1 MLRTAALL
9 VPLALALALALAAPA
24 TAGAQDADPIPERG
38 SRAAMVEART
48 AFFGRANVDRR
59 TGAVRRG
66 RVILSW
72 FGVSSFAMA
81 IDGRVVLLDAWVPR
95 GQTSGYVPTTAA
107 EVARLRPRAIFIGHG
122 HFDHA
127 ADATPVALASGAR
140 IVGTGEQ
147 CADLRARVPGR
158 RARCLAAIPTG
169 APPATLRHVR
179 VLPGVAVDALEH
191 VHSAQTPAAGEDEP
205 VPLVPSD
212 NAERFPPRPQDVA
225 ALQRHLGD
233 DMGGAVLY
241 RFRVG
246 RFSLAWHDSSGPLA
260 DRAPGVLRVLRRLGP
275 VDVQVG
281 AIQGFN
287 QFTNGLRDPRTYIEA
302 LRPRTFVP
310 NHHDDWFP
318 PSLSMPA
325 ARYLPHLRRAL
336 ARIPAGRRP
345 ALRWIQDRRDYLAP
359 RRLTFRIARR
369 T

>member
-1 MLRTAALL
+1 MRRLIAL
-9 VPLALALALALAAPA
+9 LALAVLAAPA
-24 TAGAQDADPIPERG
+24 GASAQDADPVPQLG
-38 SRAAMVEART
+38 GRAAMVDART
-48 AFFGRANVDRR
+48 KFFGRANVDQR

-66 RVILSW
+66 RAILSW

-95 GQTSGYVPTTAA
+95 GRTSGYVPTTPA
-107 EVARLRPRAIFIGHG
+107 EVAQLRPRAIFVGHG

-127 ADATPVALASGAR
+127 ADVTPIALATGAR

-147 CADLRARVPGR
+147 CADLRARIPGR

-169 APPATLRHVR
+169 APPGTLRRAR
-179 VLPGVAVDALEH
+179 VLEGIDVASLEH
-191 VHSAQTPAAGEDEP
+191 VHSEQTPSDGENEA

-212 NAERFPPRPQDVA
+212 NAERFPPRPEDEA

-233 DMGGAVLY
+233 PMGGAVLY
-241 RFRVG
+241 RFRVRG
-246 RFSLAWHDSSGPLA
+246 FSLVWHDSTGPLV

-275 VDVQVG
+275 VNVQVG

-287 QFTNGLRDPRTYIEA
+287 QFTNGMRDPRTYMEA

-318 PSLSMPA
+318 PTLSMPA
-325 ARYLPHLRRAL
+325 ARYEPYLRRQL
-336 ARIPAGRRP
+336 ARIPAARRP
-345 ALRWIQDRRDYLAP
+345 RLRWIEDRKDYLAP
-359 RRLTFRIARR
+359 QRLTFRIARR